1 MTENATSI
9 LLTPDSA
16 KAYILGSGTYWSA
29 KELSAHFKTT
39 PANVNVVMKGLA
51 QLGSIAHYYVPF
63 ELEVGGKKIE
73 AKKYFYAKWLVK
85 VPSSFNLVNTQWS
98 QLLSSQKS
106 MTKATDFYMGD
117 HLSSSHAGDKVGH
130 TTTISE
136 ISWKG
141 TYKSSP
147 AYQDIFAKKKGKTP
161 NEHVLAFFKHYHQY
175 TFTMRFLAAYFDCT
189 VGHITGVIKVR
200 MGGSVET
207 WAWCKGINVAGG
219 SKTNHMPIYIDLP
232 PVNPAFKVSELDK
245 IIANIEKAIEFE
257 KFSGSVTGTIKT
269 QQKTVFGIPKLGS
282 DPTKKVQFEV
292 EYTKTP
298 TSVLDTGIVSIES
311 TNVAKIWGLKPLN
324 LLRECADLY
333 VLYDLSLD
341 FNDVLPKLEEKL
353 DFLAD
358 QFSKYLDMAL
368 GGEFRDGFGHCS
380 NWEDLMTSRDLTIL
394 RYMKEGKFPHESS
407 EREKAQIAWK
417 NVREELGMK
426 ALEEVYQVFHFGDWG
441 NGSYG
446 GSNWATAAKT
456 LINYLKGEY
465 SKMIFVDTVWTMQHN
480 CDFILNKAWKVKGLA
495 NLLKFK
501 QEGCMIDLYKFA
513 SPVVATL
520 YKEKRQTE

>member
-51 QLGSIAHYYVPF
+51 QLGFIAHYYVPF
-63 ELEVGGKKIE
+63 DLEVDGKKIE
-73 AKKYFYAKWLVK
+73 AKKYFYTKWSVK
-85 VPSSFNLVNTQWS
+85 VPNSFHLVNTQWS
-98 QLLSSQKS
+98 QGLNVEMKG
-106 MTKATDFYMGD
+106 KATDF
-117 HLSSSHAGDKVGH
+117 LVSSFVDDKIGH
-130 TTTISE
+130 GTTNSGT
-136 ISWKG
+136 SWKG
-141 TYKSSP
+141 TYKGSP

-161 NEHVLAFFKHYHQY
+161 NEHVLAFFKHYHGY
-175 TFTMRFLAAYFDCT
+175 TFTMRFMAAYFGCT
-189 VGHITGVIKVR
+189 VGHISKV
-200 MGGSVET
+200 VKKLPVDT
-207 WAWCKGINVAGG
+207 WVWKGMNVAGG

-232 PVNPAFKVSELDK
+232 PVNLAFTASELDK
-245 IIANIEKAIEFE
+245 IIADLEKTINFQ
-257 KFSGSVTGTIKT
+257 KFSGSVTGVISTK
-269 QQKTVFGIPKLGS
+269 QKTVFDIPKLGS

-292 EYTKTP
+292 DYTKKP
-298 TSVLDTGIVSIES
+298 TVIPDVGTISIES
-311 TNVAKIWGLKPLN
+311 PEVAEIWGLKPLN

-341 FNDVLPKLEEKL
+341 FDDISPKFKEKL

-358 QFSKYLDMAL
+358 QFSRYLDMAL

-380 NWEDLMTSRDLTIL
+380 NWESLMNSRDLTIL
-394 RYMKEGKFPHESS
+394 KYMKEGKFPHESY

-417 NVREELGMK
+417 KVREELGMK
-426 ALEEVYQVFHFGDWG
+426 ALEEVYQVFHFGNWAG
-441 NGSYG
+441 GGYG
-446 GSNWATAAKT
+446 GPNWATTAKT

-465 SKMIFVDTVWTMQHN
+465 SKMTFVDTVWAMQHN
-480 CDFILNKAWKVKGLA
+480 CDFILNKAWNVKGLA

-501 QEGCMIDLYKFA
+501 QEGCMVDLHKFA
-513 SPVVATL
+513 SPAVATL
-520 YKEKRQTE
+520 YKEKRKSE